1 MKLIDRDVNIP
12 LRELVKKLT
21 FRFIFFESFVY
32 NIQTIIQ
39 INSYFIKE
47 EPIMVNFDQWNGFKG
62 RLWKEEINVRDF
74 VQNNYKP
81 YDGDESFLEGPTEAT
96 NKLWGKLQELQKEE
110 RAKGGVLDM
119 ETKVVAGLTAYG
131 PGYIDESMKELEKVV
146 GLQTDKPLKRAFMPY
161 GGIKMAEEA
170 CKNYG
175 YEPDPELHKIF
186 TEYHK
191 THNQGVFD
199 AYTPEIRKAR
209 HSHIITGLPDTYG
222 RGRIVGDYRRVAL
235 YGIDYL
241 MEEKKKDHANCGCGT
256 MTDDVIRLR
265 EEISDQ
271 YKALAGM
278 KKMAESYGYDI
289 SQPAKDAK
297 EAVQWLY
304 FGYLAAIKTQN
315 GAAMSVGRVS
325 TFLDIYIE
333 RDLEAGKITEKE
345 AQELIDHFVM
355 KCRMVKF
362 ARITSYNEL
371 FSGDPTWATLE
382 VGGTGIDGR
391 SMVTKNDYR
400 FLHTLENM
408 GPSPEPNL
416 TVLYS
421 SRLPENF
428 KKYAAKISVDTS
440 SIQYENDDV
449 MKVTWGDDYSICCC
463 VSATQ
468 TGKEMQFF
476 GARANLAK
484 CLLYAINGGVD
495 EKDGKQVG
503 PAFKP
508 ITSEYLDYDE
518 VIEKFDVMMD
528 WLADLYVNT
537 LNLIQYMHD
546 KYYYEA
552 AEMALIDTDVK
563 RTFAT
568 GIAGFSHVVDSL
580 SAIKYAKV
588 KTVRDEEKG
597 IVVDYQI
604 EGDFPKYGNDD
615 DKADDIAVWLL
626 RTFLEKIKKRHT
638 YRNSEPTTSIL
649 TITSNVVYGKYTG
662 TMPDGRKAGTPL
674 SPGANPSYGAEQNGL
689 LASLNSLT
697 KLPYEWAL
705 DGISNTQTMNP
716 DALGHNEEE
725 RVANLVNVMDGYF
738 DQGAH
743 HLNVNV
749 FGKDKLL
756 DAMEHPEKPEYA
768 NFTIRVSGYAVK
780 FIDLTKEQQMDV
792 ISRTFHDRM

>member
-1 MKLIDRDVNIP
+1 MQN
-12 LRELVKKLT
+12 E
-21 FRFIFFESFVY
+21 
-32 NIQTIIQ
+32 
-39 INSYFIKE
+39 
-47 EPIMVNFDQWNGFKG
+47 WNGFHDG
-62 RLWKEEINVRDF
+62 HWSKEIDVRDF
-74 VQNNYKP
+74 IQNNYTP
-81 YDGDESFLEGPTEAT
+81 YEGDVSFLKGPTKAT
-96 NKLWGKLQELQKEE
+96 KELWNKVQALQKEE
-110 RAKGGVLDM
+110 RARGGVLDM
-119 ETKVVAGLTAYG
+119 ETKVVSSITAYG
-131 PGYIDESMKELEKVV
+131 AAYIDEATKGEEKIV

-170 CKNYG
+170 CKTYG

-199 AYTPEIRKAR
+199 AYTPEMLRCR
-209 HSHIITGLPDTYG
+209 HAKILTGLPDTYG

-235 YGIDYL
+235 YGIDRL
-241 MEEKKKDHANCGCGT
+241 IEGKKEDFANCGDET

-265 EEISDQ
+265 EEITEQ
-271 YKALAGM
+271 IRALEAMKA
-278 KKMAESYGYDI
+278 MAQSYGFDI
-289 SQPAKDAK
+289 SRPAKNAQ

-333 RDLEAGKITEKE
+333 RDLANGTLTEEA

-355 KCRMVKF
+355 KLRMVKF
-362 ARITSYNEL
+362 ARIPSYNQL
-371 FSGDPTWATLE
+371 FSGDPVWATLE
-382 VGGTGIDGR
+382 VAGLGQDGR
-391 SMVTKNDYR
+391 AMVTKNDFR

-408 GPSPEPNL
+408 GPAPEPNL

-421 SRLPENF
+421 KRLPLAF
-428 KKYAAKISVDTS
+428 RRYAAKISVDTS

-449 MKVTWGDDYSICCC
+449 MRPIWGDDYSICCC
-463 VSATQ
+463 VSATE

-495 EKDGKQVG
+495 ERLHQQVG
-503 PAFKP
+503 PAYAP
-508 ITSEYLDYDE
+508 IASEYLNYDE
-518 VIEKFDVMMD
+518 VVAKYDKMMD
-528 WLADLYVNT
+528 WLAEVYVNT
-537 LNLIQYMHD
+537 LNLIHYMHD

-552 AEMALIDTDVK
+552 AEMSLIDTNVR

-588 KTVRDEEKG
+588 KTIRDETG
-597 IVVDYQI
+597 LVTGYQI
-604 EGDFPKYGNDD
+604 EGDFPRYGNDD
-615 DKADDIAVWLL
+615 DRADDIAVDLL
-626 RTFLEKIKKRHT
+626 RTFINKVKRHHT

-649 TITSNVVYGKYTG
+649 TITSNVVYGKATG
-662 TMPDGRKAGTPL
+662 SMPDGRKAGEPL
-674 SPGANPSYGAEQNGL
+674 SPGANPAYGAEKNGL
-689 LASLNSLT
+689 LASLNSVA
-697 KLPYEWAL
+697 KLPYEYAL
-705 DGISNTQTMNP
+705 DGISNTQTIAPNT
-716 DALGHNEEE
+716 LGHSEEE
-725 RVANLVNVMDGYF
+725 RVKTLVNVLDGYF
-738 DQGAH
+738 VKGAH

-749 FGKDKLL
+749 FGIEKLK
-756 DAMEHPEKPEYA
+756 DAMAHPEKPEYA

-780 FIDLTKEQQMDV
+780 FIDLTKEQQLDV
-792 ISRTFHDRM
+792 IARNAHESL

>member
-1 MKLIDRDVNIP
+1 MVD
-12 LRELVKKLT
+12 
-21 FRFIFFESFVY
+21 FE
-32 NIQTIIQ
+32 
-39 INSYFIKE
+39 
-47 EPIMVNFDQWNGFKG
+47 QWEGFEG
-62 RLWKEEINVRDF
+62 SLWKEEVNVRDF
-74 VQNNYKP
+74 IQKNYTV
-81 YDGDESFLEGPTEAT
+81 YDGDESFLADPTDAT
-96 NKLWGKLQELQKEE
+96 NKLWGILQGLQKEE

-119 ETKVVAGLTAYG
+119 ETKVVSGITSYG
-131 PGYIDESMKELEKVV
+131 PGYISEADKDLEKVV
-146 GLQTDKPLKRAFMPY
+146 GLQTDKPLKRAFMPF
-161 GGIKMAEEA
+161 GGIKMAEQA
-170 CKNYG
+170 CSTYG

-186 TEYHK
+186 TEYCK

-199 AYTPEIRKAR
+199 AYTPEMLKAR
-209 HSHIITGLPDTYG
+209 HNKIITGLPDTYG

-235 YGIDYL
+235 YGIDFL
-241 MEEKKKDHANCGCGT
+241 MEEKKHDFANCGDGT

-265 EEISDQ
+265 EEITMQ
-271 YKALAGM
+271 YKALGQM

-289 SQPAKDAK
+289 SKPAKDAK

-315 GAAMSVGRVS
+315 GAAMSVGRIS

-333 RDLEAGKITEKE
+333 RDLKAGKLTESE
-345 AQELIDHFVM
+345 AQELIDHLVM
-355 KCRMVKF
+355 KFRMVKF
-362 ARITSYNEL
+362 ARIPSYNQL
-371 FSGDPTWATLE
+371 FSGDPVWATLE
-382 VGGTGIDGR
+382 VAGIGVDGR
-391 SMVTKNDYR
+391 SMVTKNDFR

-421 SRLPENF
+421 SSLPDTF
-428 KKYAAKISVDTS
+428 KKYAADISIRTS

-449 MKVTWGDDYSICCC
+449 MKPVWGDDYSICCC

-495 EKDGKQVG
+495 AKTFEQVG
-503 PAFKP
+503 PKYRP

-518 VIEKFDVMMD
+518 VIEAYDRMMD
-528 WLADLYVNT
+528 WLAGLYVNI
-537 LNLIQYMHD
+537 LNLIQFMHD

-552 AEMALIDTDVK
+552 AEMALIDTDVR

-588 KTVRDEEKG
+588 KTVRNEDG
-597 IVVDYQI
+597 VVVDYET
-604 EGDFPKYGNDD
+604 EGDFPRYGNDD
-615 DKADDIAVWLL
+615 DRADEIAVWLL
-626 RTFLEKIKKRHT
+626 KTFLDKIKKHHT
-638 YRNSEPTTSIL
+638 YRDSEPTTSIL
-649 TITSNVVYGKYTG
+649 TITSNVVYGKATG
-662 TMPDGRKAGTPL
+662 TMPDGRKAGAPL
-674 SPGANPSYGAEQNGL
+674 SPGANPSYGAEQSGL
-689 LASLNSLT
+689 LASLNSVA

-705 DGISNTQTMNP
+705 DGISNTQTINP
-716 DALGHNEEE
+716 GALGHSEDEKIN
-725 RVANLVNVMDGYF
+725 NLVQVMDGYF

-749 FGKDKLL
+749 FGTEKLI
-756 DAMEHPEKPEYA
+756 DAMEHPEKEEYQ

-792 ISRTFHDRM
+792 ISRTCHDRM

>member
-1 MKLIDRDVNIP
+1 MAI
-12 LRELVKKLT
+12 
-21 FRFIFFESFVY
+21 SVY
-32 NIQTIIQ
+32 NVQRLVQ
-39 INSYFIKE
+39 GGFKKMLQKE
-47 EPIMVNFDQWNGFKG
+47 QWNGFKG

-74 VQNNYKP
+74 IQNNYTP
-81 YDGDESFLEGPTEAT
+81 YDGDESFLEGPTDAT
-96 NKLWGKLQELQKEE
+96 NKLWGRLQELQKEE

-119 ETKVVAGLTAYG
+119 ETKVVSGLTAYG
-131 PGYIDESMKELEKVV
+131 PGYIDESMKDLEQIV
-146 GLQTDKPLKRAFMPY
+146 GLQTDKPLKRAFMPF
-161 GGIKMAEEA
+161 GGIKMAEES

-199 AYTPEIRKAR
+199 AYTPEMRKAR

-235 YGIDYL
+235 YGIDFL
-241 MEEKKKDHANCGCGT
+241 MQEKAKDHANCGDGT

-289 SQPAKDAK
+289 SQPAKNAK

-325 TFLDIYIE
+325 TFLDIYIQ
-333 RDLEAGKITEKE
+333 RDLAAGTLTEKE

-382 VGGTGIDGR
+382 VGGTGVDGR
-391 SMVTKNDYR
+391 SMVTKNDFR

-421 SRLPENF
+421 SKLPESF
-428 KKYAAKISVDTS
+428 KKYAAKISVTTS

-449 MKVTWGDDYSICCC
+449 MKTVWGDDYSICCC

-495 EKDGKQVG
+495 AKSREQVG
-503 PAFKP
+503 PAYKP
-508 ITSEYLDYDE
+508 ITSEYLEYDE
-518 VIEKFDVMMD
+518 VIEKFDAMMD
-528 WLADLYVNT
+528 WLAGLYVNT

-588 KTVRDEEKG
+588 KVIRDETG
-597 IVVDYQI
+597 FAVDYET

-615 DKADDIAVWLL
+615 DRADDIAVWLL
-626 RTFLEKIKKRHT
+626 KTFLEKIKKRHT

-662 TMPDGRKAGTPL
+662 NMPDGRRAGTPL
-674 SPGANPSYGAEQNGL
+674 APGANPSYGAEQNGL

-716 DALGHNEEE
+716 DALGHNDEE
-725 RVANLVNVMDGYF
+725 RVNNLVNVMDGYF

-792 ISRTFHDRM
+792 ISRTFHDHM

>member
-12 LRELVKKLT
+12 LREIVKKLT

-96 NKLWGKLQELQKEE
+96 NKLWGRLQELQKEE

-161 GGIKMAEEA
+161 GGIKMAEES

-199 AYTPEIRKAR
+199 AYTPEMRKAR

-235 YGIDYL
+235 YGIDFL

-289 SQPAKDAK
+289 SKPATNAK

-325 TFLDIYIE
+325 TFLDIYIQ
-333 RDLEAGKITEKE
+333 RDLEAGTLTEKE

-421 SRLPENF
+421 SRLPESF

-495 EKDGKQVG
+495 VKNREQVG
-503 PAFKP
+503 PAYKP
-508 ITSEYLDYDE
+508 VTSEYLDYDE
-518 VIEKFDVMMD
+518 VVDKFDAMMD

-588 KTVRDEEKG
+588 KTVRDETG
-597 IVVDYQI
+597 IVVDYEI

-615 DKADDIAVWLL
+615 DRADDIAVWLL
-626 RTFLEKIKKRHT
+626 KTFLEKIKKRHT

-662 TMPDGRKAGTPL
+662 AMPDGRKAGTPL

-725 RVANLVNVMDGYF
+725 RINNLVHVMDGYF

>member
-1 MKLIDRDVNIP
+1 ML
-12 LRELVKKLT
+12 
-21 FRFIFFESFVY
+21 
-32 NIQTIIQ
+32 Q
-39 INSYFIKE
+39 KE
-47 EPIMVNFDQWNGFKG
+47 QWNGFEG

-96 NKLWGKLQELQKEE
+96 NKLWGRLQELQKEE

-119 ETKVVAGLTAYG
+119 ETEVVAGLTAYG
-131 PGYIDESMKELEKVV
+131 PGYIDESMKDLEKVV

-161 GGIKMAEEA
+161 GGIKMAEES

-175 YEPDPELHKIF
+175 YEPNPELHKIF

-199 AYTPEIRKAR
+199 AYTPEMRKAR

-333 RDLEAGKITEKE
+333 RDLEAGKLTEKE

-638 YRNSEPTTSIL
+638 FRNSEPTTSIL

>member
-1 MKLIDRDVNIP
+1 ML
-12 LRELVKKLT
+12 E
-21 FRFIFFESFVY
+21 
-32 NIQTIIQ
+32 
-39 INSYFIKE
+39 KE
-47 EPIMVNFDQWNGFKG
+47 QWNGFEG

-74 VQNNYKP
+74 IQKNYTQ
-81 YDGDESFLEGPTEAT
+81 YDGNEEFLEGPTEAT
-96 NKLWGKLQELQKEE
+96 DKLWGRLQELQKEE

-119 ETKVVAGLTAYG
+119 ETKVVSGLTAYG
-131 PGYIDESMKELEKVV
+131 PGYIDESMKDLEQIV

-161 GGIKMAEEA
+161 GGIKMAEES

-199 AYTPEIRKAR
+199 AYTPEMRKAR

-241 MEEKKKDHANCGCGT
+241 MEQKAKDYANCGDGT
-256 MTDDVIRLR
+256 MTDDVIRQR
-265 EEISDQ
+265 EEITDQ

-278 KKMAESYGYDI
+278 KKMAAAYAYDI
-289 SQPAKDAK
+289 SQPAKNAK
-297 EAVQWLY
+297 EACQWLY

-325 TFLDIYIE
+325 TFLDIYIQ
-333 RDLEAGKITEKE
+333 RDLDNGVITEKE
-345 AQELIDHFVM
+345 AQELIDHMVM
-355 KCRMVKF
+355 KFRMVKF

-382 VGGTGIDGR
+382 VGGIGVDGR
-391 SMVTKNDYR
+391 HMVTKNDYR

-421 SRLPENF
+421 AALPDNF
-428 KKYAAKISVDTS
+428 KKYAAKISVTTS

-449 MKVTWGDDYSICCC
+449 MKPVWGDDYSICCC

-484 CLLYAINGGVD
+484 CLLYAINGGID
-495 EKDGKQVG
+495 EKSGEQVG
-503 PAFKP
+503 PDYKA
-508 ITSEYLDYDE
+508 ITAEYLDYDE
-518 VIEKFDVMMD
+518 VIKKFDVMMD
-528 WLADLYVNT
+528 WLAGLYVNI

-552 AEMALIDTDVK
+552 AEMSLIDTDVR

-588 KTVRDEEKG
+588 KTVRNEAG
-597 IVVDYQI
+597 LVVDYET

-615 DKADDIAVWLL
+615 DRADDIAVWLL
-626 RTFLEKIKKRHT
+626 NSFLEKIKKRHT
-638 YRNSEPTTSIL
+638 YRDSDPTTSIL

-662 TMPDGRKAGTPL
+662 AMPDGRKAGTPL

-689 LASLNSLT
+689 VASLNSVA

-716 DALGHNEEE
+716 DALGHNDDE
-725 RVANLVNVMDGYF
+725 RVENLVAVMDGYF

-749 FGKDKLL
+749 FGKEKLI

-792 ISRTFHDRM
+792 ISRTFHDHR

>member
-1 MKLIDRDVNIP
+1 
-12 LRELVKKLT
+12 
-21 FRFIFFESFVY
+21 
-32 NIQTIIQ
+32 
-39 INSYFIKE
+39 
-47 EPIMVNFDQWNGFKG
+47 MVEKTQWAGFKG

-74 VQNNYKP
+74 IQNNYTP
-81 YDGDESFLEGPTEAT
+81 YDGDESFLAGPTEAT

-119 ETKVVAGLTAYG
+119 ETKVVTGLTAYG
-131 PGYIDESMKELEKVV
+131 PGYIDESMKDLEQVV

-161 GGIKMAEEA
+161 GGIKMAEES
-170 CKNYG
+170 CENYG
-175 YEPDPELHKIF
+175 YTPDPELHKVF

-199 AYTPEIRKAR
+199 AYTPEMRAAR
-209 HSHIITGLPDTYG
+209 RSHIITGLPDTYG

-241 MEEKKKDHANCGCGT
+241 IKCKEEDKANCGCGV
-256 MTDDVIRLR
+256 MTNDVIQLR
-265 EEISDQ
+265 EELTDQ
-271 YKALAGM
+271 INALKGM
-278 KKMAESYGYDI
+278 KAMAAAYGYDI
-289 SQPAKDAK
+289 SEPATTAK

-325 TFLDIYIE
+325 TFLDIYINK
-333 RDLEAGKITEKE
+333 DLEAGKITEAE

-428 KKYAAKISVDTS
+428 KKYAAHISVTTS

-495 EKDGKQVG
+495 MKSKVQVG
-503 PAFKP
+503 PAYKP
-508 ITSEYLDYDE
+508 VTSDVLEYDE
-518 VIEKFDVMMD
+518 VVAKFDKMMD
-528 WLADLYVNT
+528 WLADLYVNV
-537 LNLIQYMHD
+537 LNLIHYMHD

-588 KTVRDEEKG
+588 TVSERDPETGIAMAFKT
-597 IVVDYQI
+597 

-615 DKADDIAVWLL
+615 DRADDIAVWLL
-626 RTFLEKIKKRHT
+626 KSFLDKIKKRHT

-649 TITSNVVYGKYTG
+649 TITSNVVYGKFTG
-662 TMPDGRKAGTPL
+662 NMPDGRKAGTPL
-674 SPGANPSYGAEQNGL
+674 APGANPSYGAEQNGL

-716 DALGHNEEE
+716 DALGHDDSE
-725 RVANLVNVMDGYF
+725 RVNNLVNVMDGYF

-792 ISRTFHDRM
+792 ITRTFHDRM

>member
-1 MKLIDRDVNIP
+1 MTDFEQWKGFEQGKWCDDID
-12 LRELVKKLT
+12 T
-21 FRFIFFESFVY
+21 
-32 NIQTIIQ
+32 
-39 INSYFIKE
+39 
-47 EPIMVNFDQWNGFKG
+47 
-62 RLWKEEINVRDF
+62 RDF
-74 VQNNYKP
+74 IQKNYTP
-81 YDGDESFLEGPTEAT
+81 YDGDESFLAGPTDAT

-119 ETKVVAGLTAYG
+119 DTHIVTGINAHK
-131 PGYIDESMKELEKVV
+131 PGYIDESMKDLEKIV
-146 GLQTDKPLKRAFMPY
+146 GLQTDKPLKRAFMPF

-170 CKNYG
+170 CSTYG

-186 TEYHK
+186 TQYHK

-199 AYTPEIRKAR
+199 VYTPEMRAVRKNK
-209 HSHIITGLPDTYG
+209 IITGLPDTYG

-235 YGIDYL
+235 YGIDML
-241 MEEKKKDHANCGCGT
+241 IAKKQEDFVECQSES
-256 MTDDVIRLR
+256 MFEDEIRQR
-265 EEISDQ
+265 EEITMQ
-271 YKALAGM
+271 INALKEM
-278 KKMAESYGYDI
+278 KTMAESYGFDI
-289 SQPAKDAK
+289 SKPAKDAR
-297 EAVQWLY
+297 EACQWLY

-325 TFLDIYIE
+325 TFLDIYIQ
-333 RDLEAGKITEKE
+333 RDLDNGTLTEEE
-345 AQELIDHFVM
+345 AQELIDHMVM
-355 KCRMVKF
+355 KFRMVKF
-362 ARITSYNEL
+362 ARIPSYNDL
-371 FSGDPTWATLE
+371 FSGDPVWATLN
-382 VGGTGIDGR
+382 VGGKGVDGR
-391 SMVTKNDYR
+391 SMVTKNDFR

-421 SRLPENF
+421 SKLPEAF
-428 KKYAAKISVDTS
+428 KRYAAAISVRTS

-449 MKVTWGDDYSICCC
+449 MRVTWGDDYAICCC

-484 CLLYAINGGVD
+484 CLLYAINGGIDARTKV
-495 EKDGKQVG
+495 QVG
-503 PAFKP
+503 PEYRP

-518 VIEKFDVMMD
+518 VLDKYDKMMD
-528 WLADLYVNT
+528 WLAKVYVRT
-537 LNLIQYMHD
+537 LNVIHYMHD

-552 AEMALIDTDVK
+552 AEMALIDTDVR

-588 KTVRDEEKG
+588 KTVRDENG
-597 IVVDYQI
+597 IVVDFET
-604 EGDFPKYGNDD
+604 EGDFPRYGNDD
-615 DKADDIAVWLL
+615 DRADEIAVWLL
-626 RTFLEKIKKRHT
+626 KTFMAKIKKCHT

-649 TITSNVVYGKYTG
+649 TITSNVVYGKATASL
-662 TMPDGRKAGTPL
+662 PDGRKAGEPL

-689 LASLNSLT
+689 VASLNSVA
-697 KLPYEWAL
+697 KLPYEYAL
-705 DGISNTQTMNP
+705 DGISNTQTINP
-716 DALGHNEEE
+716 DALGHEESE
-725 RVANLVNVMDGYF
+725 QVTNLVNVLNGYF

-749 FGKDKLL
+749 FGKEKLI
-756 DAMEHPEKPEYA
+756 DAMEHPEKEEYA

-780 FIDLTKEQQMDV
+780 FIDLTREQQLDV
-792 ISRTFHDRM
+792 ISRTCHASM

>member
-1 MKLIDRDVNIP
+1 ML
-12 LRELVKKLT
+12 E
-21 FRFIFFESFVY
+21 
-32 NIQTIIQ
+32 
-39 INSYFIKE
+39 KE
-47 EPIMVNFDQWNGFKG
+47 QWNGFEG

-74 VQNNYKP
+74 IQNNYKP

-96 NKLWGKLQELQKEE
+96 NKLWGRLQELQKEE

-119 ETKVVAGLTAYG
+119 ETEVVAGLTAYG
-131 PGYIDESMKELEKVV
+131 PGYIDESMKDLEQVV

-161 GGIKMAEEA
+161 GGIKMAEES

-175 YEPDPELHKIF
+175 YEPNPELHKIF

-199 AYTPEIRKAR
+199 AYTPEMRKAR

-241 MEEKKKDHANCGCGT
+241 MEEKKRDHANCGCGT

-289 SQPAKDAK
+289 SQPAKNAK
-297 EAVQWLY
+297 EACQWLY

-325 TFLDIYIE
+325 TFLDIYIQ
-333 RDLEAGKITEKE
+333 RDLDNGVITEKE
-345 AQELIDHFVM
+345 AQELIDHMVM
-355 KCRMVKF
+355 KFRMVKF

-391 SMVTKNDYR
+391 SMVTKNDFR

-416 TVLYS
+416 TVLDS
-421 SRLPENF
+421 SRRPETF
-428 KKYAAKISVDTS
+428 KKYAAKISVETS

-449 MKVTWGDDYSICCC
+449 MKVSWGDDYSICCC

-495 EKDGKQVG
+495 EKNKEQVG
-503 PAFKP
+503 PAYKP
-508 ITSEYLDYDE
+508 ITAEYLDYDE
-518 VIEKFDVMMD
+518 VIAKFDTMMD

-588 KTVRDEEKG
+588 KTVRDESG
-597 IVVDYQI
+597 LVVDYQI
-604 EGDFPKYGNDD
+604 DGDFPKYGNDD
-615 DKADDIAVWLL
+615 DRADNIAVWLL
-626 RTFLEKIKKRHT
+626 KTFLEKIKKRHT
-638 YRNSEPTTSIL
+638 YRDSEPTTSIL

-716 DALGHNEEE
+716 DALGHNEDE

-749 FGKDKLL
+749 FGRDKLI